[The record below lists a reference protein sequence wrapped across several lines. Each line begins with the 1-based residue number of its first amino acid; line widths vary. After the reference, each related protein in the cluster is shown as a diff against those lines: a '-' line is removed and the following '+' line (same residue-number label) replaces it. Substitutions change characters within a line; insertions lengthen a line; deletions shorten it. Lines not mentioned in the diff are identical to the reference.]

1 MPLAAGTIPNRTALV
16 GLLDVLLQTALQ
28 RSNLLHQTL
37 LKLALIDPNRRRL
50 LRLAITR
57 LLVDIAQRGCHQTSV
72 ATFLGRSF
80 RARWLAGTFT
90 LSDFLLLAQIAHRL
104 VDELVVA
111 LRSAADLLDEVGE
124 TLHVLAGRVLHC
136 RLRLHDPEGSPAW
149 CCLATVILLLH
160 FCVVW
165 KRLCVQED
173 LAGVRRLVM
182 LLLVPLLLG

>member
-1 MPLAAGTIPNRTALV
+1 MPLTAGTIPNRTALV
-16 GLLDVLLQTALQ
+16 GLLDVFLQAALQ
-28 RSNLLHQTL
+28 RWNLLHQTL
-37 LKLALIDPNRRRL
+37 LKLALIKPDLRRL
-50 LRLAITR
+50 LRRAITR
-57 LLVDIAQRGCHQTSV
+57 LLVDIAQRGCHQTGV

-90 LSDFLLLAQIAHRL
+90 LSDFLLLAQIVHRL
-104 VDELVVA
+104 VDELVVT

-124 TLHVLAGRVLHC
+124 TLHVLAGRVLHR
-136 RLRLHDPEGSPAW
+136 RLRLHDPEGGPTR
-149 CCLATVILLLH
+149 CYLATMILLLR

-173 LAGVRRLVM
+173 LAGVRRLMM